1 VNPALVD
8 SLLEHVRRLRS
19 EGRTVLFVEHDMD
32 VVMNISDEV
41 VCLAEGRVIAQ
52 GAPNEVAGNEA
63 VIEAYLGARHR
74 RPA

>member
-1 VNPALVD
+1 
-8 SLLEHVRRLRS
+8 
-19 EGRTVLFVEHDMD
+19 MD

-52 GAPNEVAGNEA
+52 GTPNEVAGDEA